1 MKMKVSNSSINQGK
15 IDKSK
20 KFDNNLSGTNDSK
33 IKNSSLESSKKN
45 TIKYPA
51 NTLNKNP
58 TIIKESMATNAAPN
72 QTAAFRRKTDR
83 IDELRKEIK
92 EDYIRSSQRR
102 NVISKWREVIQIL
115 QTLDIK
121 LLLIAIKVLGDIYM
135 EFDDYENAR
144 TLFSLKKK

>member
-1 MKMKVSNSSINQGK
+1 MS
-15 IDKSK
+15 
-20 KFDNNLSGTNDSK
+20 T
-33 IKNSSLESSKKN
+33 
-45 TIKYPA
+45 TI
-51 NTLNKNP
+51 
-58 TIIKESMATNAAPN
+58 APN

-121 LLLIAIKVLGDIYM
+121 LLLIAIKGS
-135 EFDDYENAR
+135 ENHQ
-144 TLFSLKKK
+144 KV

>member
-1 MKMKVSNSSINQGK
+1 MKTKFSNNSLNQNK
-15 IDKSK
+15 QEKTK

-33 IKNSSLESSKKN
+33 NKNSSLESSKKN
-45 TIKYPA
+45 TMKYPL
-51 NTLNKNP
+51 NLMNKNSNKDLSINYQNTKSP
-58 TIIKESMATNAAPN
+58 E
-72 QTAAFRRKTDR
+72 FRRKTDR

-121 LLLIAIKVLGDIYM
+121 LLLIAIKVEQFLDFI
-135 EFDDYENAR
+135 
-144 TLFSLKKK
+144 K